1 MGAAEILPGT
11 VLPGQGGRVMIKF
24 YGSQLCPDCRAAL
37 SQLQGKGTPHEFV
50 EITASLENL
59 KAFLNL
65 RDQSA
70 AFEGVK
76 AAGGIG
82 IPAFVREDGTVTLD
96 PASL

>member
-1 MGAAEILPGT
+1 
-11 VLPGQGGRVMIKF
+11 MITF

-37 SQLQGKGTPHEFV
+37 AQLQAKGTPHNFV
-50 EITASLENL
+50 EITASLDNL

-65 RDQSA
+65 RDSSD
-70 AFEGVK
+70 AFAGVK

-96 PASL
+96 LEAL

>member
-1 MGAAEILPGT
+1 
-11 VLPGQGGRVMIKF
+11 MIKF

-37 SQLQGKGTPHEFV
+37 AQLQEKGTPHEFV

-65 RDQSA
+65 R
-70 AFEGVK
+70 VK